1 MSDGGVVESVR
12 LVVSRFEDLGVIN
25 GVNGTLENPIPNKV
39 TEVHVVGRSHEA
51 RERKGLA

>member
-12 LVVSRFEDLGVIN
+12 LVVSWFEDLGVIN

-39 TEVHVVGRSHEA
+39 TEIHVVGRSYEA